1 MKEFFDVLSDFLK
14 KIMQPF
20 LTVAVVIVFMAFAL
34 SGKFTS
40 DQVFQI
46 VCGVILFWFGYT
58 AFKFGIPKSE
68 DSTKSTTDLIDII
81 RNQQS
86 TIAAQSYDL
95 GESVP
100 VKALDEPT
108 VTTTANVSTAKPV
121 SNEPS
126 MTDVLAQAAKEAK
139 AEAE

>member
-34 SGKFTS
+34 SGKFAT

-68 DSTKSTTDLIDII
+68 DSTKSTDLIDII
-81 RNQQS
+81 RNQQN

-108 VTTTANVSTAKPV
+108 VTTTANVSTATPV